1 LITGA
6 SAGIGKATA
15 VEFAKTAAPDSIKII
30 ITARRV
36 EVLEE
41 LKKEIE
47 TKYSNAKVYPVKLD
61 VSNPDQ
67 VRNLVKGLPKEVQH
81 VDILVNNA
89 YFLK

>member
-15 VEFAKTAAPDSIKII
+15 VEFARTAAPEAIKIV
-30 ITARRV
+30 ITARRI
-36 EVLEE
+36 EVLAE

-47 TKYSNAKVYPVKLD
+47 TKYSNAKVYPVELD

-67 VRNLVKGLPKEVQH
+67 VRNLVKGLPKEVQQ

-89 YFLK
+89 